1 MVVVVIMT
9 VVIVTVLIIMLVI
22 VLMVVLTVVLVVVLM
37 VVCHRSG
44 LLHFGAN
51 GVAGLGIKFLHN
63 LIEFVGLA

>member
-1 MVVVVIMT
+1 MVAVVVMT
-9 VVIVTVLIIMLVI
+9 VVIVTVVIIMLVA
-22 VLMVVLTVVLVVVLM
+22 VLVVVFMVVLV

-44 LLHFGAN
+44 LLHFSAD